1 MFLFFP
7 NSTTLAQS
15 QHGTPWSQ
23 FAELY
28 LRPCQ
33 AAIIRSSHQ
42 DVFLGK
48 GVLKIYSKFTVEHPC
63 QSMIS
68 IQLLCNLTEIE
79 LWHWCSPVNLLHIF
93 RTPFPLDGCFCII
106 ELFSKIG
113 NGKKPKFT
121 ELGQSGNEDIRYP
134 LVYYV

>member
-15 QHGTPWSQ
+15 QPGTPWSQ

-48 GVLKIYSKFTVEHPC
+48 GVLKIFSKFTAEHPC

-68 IQLLCNLTEIE
+68 IQLLCNLTENE
-79 LWHWCSPVNLLHIF
+79 LCHWCSPVNLLHIF
-93 RTPFPLDGCFCII
+93 RKPFPMDGCFL
-106 ELFSKIG
+106 ELFSKID

-121 ELGQSGNEDIRYP
+121 ELSQSSNEDIRYP